1 MKTILIILC
10 CFLAPIVAYAIYA
23 FAQTIFRYRTDK
35 SYRARL
41 DHRKEAKKRLQK
53 QPKKANTSTG
63 IFSADSETMK
73 AALGE

>member
-1 MKTILIILC
+1 MKNILIILC
-10 CFLAPIVAYAIYA
+10 CFLVPIMAYAIYA
-23 FAQTIFRYRTDK
+23 FARTIYRYRTNK
-35 SYRARL
+35 SYRTRL
-41 DHRKEAKKRLQK
+41 DQRKEAKKRLQK